1 MASKAI
7 GKAARERNA
16 YPSLPEVVDSNYMK
30 DIKRNKLIDL
40 RARAGG
46 GMRSKGR

>member
-16 YPSLPEVVDSNYMK
+16 YPSLPDVVDSNYMK